1 MGGVLG
7 AQFCHPLSPAN
18 QPAKIRLEG
27 SAPYLQQGLY
37 GCHRVS
43 PAIAEEV
50 IICNLPVSLPRG
62 SAWANTVSQY
72 TQAILLFLYVWCK
85 KIHVET
91 WGGTVHSLILQNTS
105 VWPWGFGTV
114 TST

>member
-1 MGGVLG
+1 MGEGGV
-7 AQFCHPLSPAN
+7 
-18 QPAKIRLEG
+18 
-27 SAPYLQQGLY
+27 Y
-37 GCHRVS
+37 
-43 PAIAEEV
+43 
-50 IICNLPVSLPRG
+50 NLPVSLPRG

-72 TQAILLFLYVWCK
+72 TQAILLFLYVRWK

-91 WGGTVHSLILQNTS
+91 WGGTVCGLALQNTS